1 MSSPDRQVWQA
12 FVQLADTLVADF
24 DVIEFLHALAQHCV
38 DLLGVSACGIL
49 LADHTGRL
57 NLVAASTEQVRL
69 LELSQAQTAEG
80 PCVDAYRTRAPVSC
94 PDTAAARERWPDF
107 APAALSAGFAAVH
120 ALPMQLREQAIGAVS
135 LYATQPSEP
144 GGLTAEL
151 GQALADVA
159 TIGILHE
166 RALHRR
172 ETVTEQMERALSS
185 RITIEQAKGVLAE
198 RLHVTIEDAFTLM
211 RAYARDHSLK
221 LADTAHAIAAGELH
235 ITPLG

>member
-1 MSSPDRQVWQA
+1 MSSSDRQVWQV

-24 DVIEFLHALAQHCV
+24 DVIDFLHILAQHCV
-38 DLLGVSACGIL
+38 DLLGVGACGIL

-69 LELSQAQTAEG
+69 LELSQSQAAEG

-94 PDTAAARERWPDF
+94 PDVAAARERWPDLV
-107 APAALSAGFAAVH
+107 PAALSAGFAAVH
-120 ALPMQLREQAIGAVS
+120 ALPMRLREQAIGAVC
-135 LYATQPSEP
+135 LYATTPAEL
-144 GGLTAEL
+144 GGQTAEL

-172 ETVTEQMERALSS
+172 EAVTEQMQKALSS

-198 RLHVTIEDAFTLM
+198 RLHVTIEEAFTLM

-221 LADTAHAIAAGELH
+221 LADTARAITAGELH
-235 ITPLG
+235 ITLLG

>member
-1 MSSPDRQVWQA
+1 MSSSDRQVWQV

-24 DVIEFLHALAQHCV
+24 DVIDFLHTLAQHCV

-57 NLVAASTEQVRL
+57 NLVAASTEQVRM
-69 LELSQAQTAEG
+69 LELSQSQAVEG

-94 PDTAAARERWPDF
+94 PDMTAARERWPDF
-107 APAALSAGFAAVH
+107 APAVLSAGFAAVL
-120 ALPMQLREQAIGAVS
+120 ALPMRLREQAVGAVG
-135 LYATQPSEP
+135 LYSTRPAELVGQA
-144 GGLTAEL
+144 AEL

-172 ETVTEQMERALSS
+172 ETVTEQMEKALSS

-198 RLHVTIEDAFTLM
+198 RLHVTIEEAFILM
-211 RAYARDHSLK
+211 RAYARDHSVK
-221 LADTAHAIAAGELH
+221 LADTARAITTGELH
-235 ITPLG
+235 ITLLG

>member
-1 MSSPDRQVWQA
+1 MSSSDRQVWQV
-12 FVQLADTLVADF
+12 FVQLAGTLVADF
-24 DVIEFLHALAQHCV
+24 DVIEFLHTLAQHCV

-57 NLVAASTEQVRL
+57 NLVATSTEQVRL
-69 LELSQAQTAEG
+69 LELSQSRAVEG

-94 PDTAAARERWPDF
+94 PDMAAARDRWPDF

-120 ALPMQLREQAIGAVS
+120 ALPMRLRDQAIGAVS
-135 LYATQPSEP
+135 LYCTQPSEL
-144 GGLTAEL
+144 GGQAAEL

-172 ETVTEQMERALSS
+172 EAVTEQMQKALSS
-185 RITIEQAKGVLAE
+185 LITIEQAKGVLAE
-198 RLHVTIEDAFTLM
+198 RLHVTIEEAFTLM
-211 RAYARDHSLK
+211 RAYARDHGLK
-221 LADTAHAIAAGELH
+221 LADTARAITAGELH
-235 ITPLG
+235 ITSLG